1 MNIDIDVSGIEACC
15 EYLKQ
20 QPNRAKAAI
29 KSATGRSLTAGR
41 AAVSKGIRSE
51 YSVKAGTIKGAIQ
64 MQKASSGLGGVLKV
78 SGRPIDIMEF
88 SPRTSRGMISVK
100 IKKARKPLPHSFF
113 VSANKAGIYHRVT
126 RKRLPIEREFT
137 LSVPQMGGNV
147 HVAEIVQKRMAEVFS
162 DRLEHAMIYGR
173 GQGY

>member
-1 MNIDIDVSGIEACC
+1 
-15 EYLKQ
+15 
-20 QPNRAKAAI
+20 
-29 KSATGRSLTAGR
+29 
-41 AAVSKGIRSE
+41 
-51 YSVKAGTIKGAIQ
+51 

-78 SGRPIDIMEF
+78 SGRPLDIMEF

-126 RKRLPIEREFT
+126 QKRLPIEREFT

-162 DRLEHAMIYGR
+162 DRLEHAMVYGR
-173 GQGY
+173 GQDY